1 MHKTR
6 SYVPFARDR
15 LWQRQE
21 SALHFAVMKPAIS
34 LAHSA
39 TFPDVFRTPENP
51 HLCLSDRRTALIC
64 GAM

>member
-51 HLCLSDRRTALIC
+51 HLCL
-64 GAM
+64 